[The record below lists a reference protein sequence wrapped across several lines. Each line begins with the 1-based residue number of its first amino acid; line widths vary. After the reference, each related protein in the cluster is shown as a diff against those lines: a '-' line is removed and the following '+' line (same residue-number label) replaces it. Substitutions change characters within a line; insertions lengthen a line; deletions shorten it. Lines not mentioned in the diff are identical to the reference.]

1 MSPARASS
9 VSGRYAALGPVASFV
24 PPRVVDNDELN
35 RDFAPANVDRIAAK
49 TGIVRRHVVEG
60 ETASDLAVGAAERL
74 FREHGVDRDDVDFLL
89 LCTQSPDFAMP
100 STSSLVQHRLGL
112 STRVGALD
120 LAMGCSG
127 YVYAL
132 GVAKALIETGQAR
145 SILLVTVDTLTRYV
159 NPADRQLRAIFGDG
173 ASASL
178 VTASAD
184 SPALTGFAYGTDG
197 SGAAHLIV
205 PGGGL
210 ADASTLAPAASPAA
224 RGLEPSGHD
233 LYMNGAEVFTFSLR
247 VVKEVVERS
256 LESAG
261 IGMDDV
267 DVFVLHQA
275 NAFMLET
282 LRKKLGVDPSR
293 FVVEMHEVGN
303 TTSSSIPLALE
314 AALASGQVSRGQ
326 KAVFVGFG
334 VGLSW
339 AAAVVDL

>member
-1 MSPARASS
+1 MSTTRASS
-9 VSGRYAALGPVASFV
+9 APFRYAVLGPVASFV

-49 TGIVRRHVVEG
+49 TGIVRRHVVDG
-60 ETASDLAVGAAERL
+60 ETSSDLAVGAAERL
-74 FREHGVDRDDVDFLL
+74 FSEHGVDRDDIDFLL

-100 STSSLVQHRLGL
+100 ATSSLVQHRLGL
-112 STRVGALD
+112 PTRVGALD
-120 LAMGCSG
+120 LAVGCSG

-132 GVAKALIETGQAR
+132 GVAKALIESGQAR
-145 SILLVTVDTLTRYV
+145 TILLVTVDTLTRFI
-159 NPADRQLRAIFGDG
+159 NPADRQLRSLFGDG

-178 VTASAD
+178 VTASAE

-197 SGAAHLIV
+197 SGASHLIV

-210 ADASTLAPAASPAA
+210 ADASVFAPKSLPEA
-224 RGLEPSGHD
+224 RGLVPSGRD
-233 LYMNGAEVFTFSLR
+233 LYMDGAEVFTFSLR
-247 VVKEVVERS
+247 VVKEVVDRS
-256 LESAG
+256 LELAG
-261 IGMDDV
+261 VTMDDI

-282 LRKKLGVDPSR
+282 LRKKLGIDPAR
-293 FVVEMHEVGN
+293 FVVAMHDVGN

-314 AALASGQVSRGQ
+314 AGLATGQVSRGQ

>member
-1 MSPARASS
+1 MSTTRASS
-9 VSGRYAALGPVASFV
+9 APFRYAALGPVASFV

-35 RDFAPANVDRIAAK
+35 REFAPENIDRLAAK
-49 TGIVRRHVVEG
+49 TGIVSRHVVDG
-60 ETASDLAVGAAERL
+60 ETSSDLAVGAAERL

-89 LCTQSPDFAMP
+89 LCTQSPDFTMP

-112 STRVGALD
+112 RNHVGALD
-120 LAMGCSG
+120 LTVGCSG

-132 GVAKALIETGQAR
+132 GVAKGLIESGQAR
-145 SILLVTVDTLTRYV
+145 TILLVTVDTISRFI
-159 NPADRQLRAIFGDG
+159 NPADRQLRSLFGDG

-178 VTASAD
+178 VTASAEA
-184 SPALTGFAYGTDG
+184 PALTGFAYGTDG
-197 SGAAHLIV
+197 SGVEHLIV
-205 PGGGL
+205 PGGGF
-210 ADASTLAPAASPAA
+210 ADPSVLAPKSLPEA
-224 RGLEPSGHD
+224 RGLVPSGRD

-247 VVKEVVERS
+247 VVPEVVDRS
-256 LESAG
+256 LELAG
-261 IGMDDV
+261 VTMDDI

-282 LRKKLGVDPSR
+282 LRKKLGIDPTR
-293 FVVEMHEVGN
+293 FVVAMHDVGN

-314 AALASGQVSRGQ
+314 AGLASGQVSRGQ

-339 AAAVVDL
+339 AAVVVDL